1 MPKLMTPLCH
11 RLGITLPIIQAPIS
25 ASPEFVAA
33 VSNRGGLGMIQ
44 ATWLEI
50 EELRD
55 TISEVGGLTA
65 KPFGVN
71 FVLSLT
77 EAQGHTSLDA
87 ALELGVPVVST
98 FWADPA
104 PVIARIHDAGALSF
118 HTVGSAEEARRVVD
132 LGVDAVVAQGV
143 EAGGHV
149 WGQVG
154 TMVLTP
160 AVVDAV
166 PETPVIAAG
175 GIADGRGLAAILALG
190 AQAAWV
196 GTRLLLAREC
206 KSHPAYRER
215 LLAARETDTVHTT
228 LFDGGWPDAPLRCL
242 SNKTLE
248 AWIAAGR
255 PDPGARPNE
264 GEVVAY
270 YKTGEPVLRYSINEP
285 TAGMT
290 GDVLALVLYAGQ
302 GVGLAKEEKP
312 VAEILEEM
320 AAEASQ
326 ILARLAQD

>member
-1 MPKLMTPLCH
+1 MPTLMTPICH

-25 ASPEFVAA
+25 RSPEFVAA

-55 TISEVGGLTA
+55 TIAKVRHLTNN
-65 KPFGVN
+65 PFGVN
-71 FVLSLT
+71 FVLPLT
-77 EAQGHTSLDA
+77 EAQGHASLDV

-104 PVIARIHDAGALSF
+104 PVIARIHDADALSF
-118 HTVGSAEEARRVVD
+118 HTVGSAKEARRVVD

-154 TMVLTP
+154 TLALTP

-175 GIADGRGLAAILALG
+175 GIADGRGLAAVLALG

-196 GTRLLLAREC
+196 GTGLLLAQESD
-206 KSHPAYRER
+206 SHPAYRER
-215 LLAARETDTVHTT
+215 LKGACETDTVYTT
-228 LFDGGWPDAPLRCL
+228 LFDGGWPGAPLRCL
-242 SNKTLE
+242 SNETLE

-255 PDPGARPNE
+255 PEPGARPNE
-264 GEVVAY
+264 GEVVAHY
-270 YKTGEPVLRYSINEP
+270 GSGEPVLRYAIDEP
-285 TAGMT
+285 IADMT
-290 GDVLALVLYAGQ
+290 GDILALVLYAGQ
-302 GVGLAKEEKP
+302 GVGLTKEEKP
-312 VAEILEEM
+312 VAEILGGM
-320 AAEASQ
+320 AAEASE
-326 ILARLAQD
+326 ILARLAKD